1 MNQDWEPVV
10 LRKHKTKKELNAANK
25 STQKVP
31 KDTKPNS
38 NSNSNQ
44 QLSKKLKN
52 DFDPE
57 AIVGQTL
64 STRELSNA
72 IQQGR
77 ASKQITQTDLDKA
90 CMFPKNTTRDY
101 ENCSIQ
107 VNSEQINKMERVLG
121 VKLPRPNKSKP
132 KE

>member
-10 LRKHKTKKELNAANK
+10 LRKHKTKKELNKN
-25 STQKVP
+25 TQKVP
-31 KDTKPNS
+31 KEVKPNS
-38 NSNSNQ
+38 NSNQ
-44 QLSKKLKN
+44 PQLSKKLKN

-57 AIVGQTL
+57 AIIGQTL

-77 ASKQITQTDLDKA
+77 VAKEMTQSDLDKA

-107 VNSEQINKMERVLG
+107 VNSEQINKMERILG
-121 VKLPRPNKSKP
+121 VKLPRPHK
-132 KE
+132 